1 MTITEQAAAA
11 AGTPD
16 RPGTCR
22 YPGCGNPA
30 RARDDGAQGRRPGY
44 CDQEAAEDRDG
55 TSVLV
60 RHTPLTAFRRRAQLA
75 GQPDDGRPVTTAISR
90 AGVIRDDA
98 LAAMT
103 RLGGQLAAAQDQLA
117 VHGEQLA
124 AAEPQAAAAQAEAD
138 RAETAARLEHARAE
152 TAGHAAAR
160 HAADLDAAEARAAAA
175 EAITMM
181 EAQAAA
187 REHADQQARAA
198 VSALGSERAAHAAE
212 LAAARAERDAALA
225 AADDA
230 RRGTARQLEQER
242 QQHHGAL
249 TAADS
254 AIAALREQLARA
266 DTALDRER
274 AEQHKTV
281 ALLHG
286 LITSRPES
294 PEQAPAPRTRKGNTR

>member
-1 MTITEQAAAA
+1 MTITAQPAAAPI
-11 AGTPD
+11 PD

-30 RARDDGAQGRRPGY
+30 RARDRDAPGRRPGY
-44 CDQEAAEDRDG
+44 CDQEVPEDRDG
-55 TSVLV
+55 AGVLV

-90 AGVIRDDA
+90 AGAIRDDA

-103 RLGGQLAAAQDQLA
+103 RLGGQLAAALDQLA
-117 VHGEQLA
+117 VLGEQLA
-124 AAEPQAAAAQAEAD
+124 AADPEAAEAQAEAV

-152 TAGHAAAR
+152 TAGHSAAR

-198 VSALGSERAAHAAE
+198 VAAHAAE

-230 RRGTARQLEQER
+230 RRSTARQLEQER
-242 QQHHGAL
+242 HQHHGAL
-249 TAADS
+249 TAADTT
-254 AIAALREQLARA
+254 ITALREQLARA
-266 DTALDRER
+266 ETALDRER

-286 LITSRPES
+286 LITARPDS
-294 PEQAPAPRTRKGNTR
+294 PEPKTATRRQPAGR